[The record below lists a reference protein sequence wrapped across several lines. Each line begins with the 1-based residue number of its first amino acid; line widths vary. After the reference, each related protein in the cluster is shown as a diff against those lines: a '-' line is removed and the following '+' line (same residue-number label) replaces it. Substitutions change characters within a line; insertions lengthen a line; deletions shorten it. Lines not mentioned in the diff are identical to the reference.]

1 MKLFEIEFQPLYV
14 EAESEEQAN
23 EKLYDYL
30 ARISANDL
38 EKDASETS
46 TDYINLVEL
55 INEK

>member
-14 EAESEEQAN
+14 EASSEQEAN
-23 EKLYDYL
+23 EKVYEYL
-30 ARISANDL
+30 QRISANDL